1 MKGMMFLMPSG
12 SPLVQEEIIGAQAYT
27 FGGTKCLGK
36 NFLLSGGG
44 KKNPKSQAIF
54 LPPFLSFLL
63 IFPLEKNDTQL
74 FRIKEEQHCEEKIR
88 AKQHGAR
95 SSRNL

>member
-1 MKGMMFLMPSG
+1 MMFLMPSG

-44 KKNPKSQAIF
+44 KKTPKPGN
-54 LPPFLSFLL
+54 LPPSFPVLCL
-63 IFPLEKNDTQL
+63 NFSLGKK
-74 FRIKEEQHCEEKIR
+74 RYS
-88 AKQHGAR
+88 AV
-95 SSRNL
+95 

>member
-44 KKNPKSQAIF
+44 KKPQKPGN
-54 LPPFLSFLL
+54 LPPSFPVLPLNFSLGKKTILSCG
-63 IFPLEKNDTQL
+63 
-74 FRIKEEQHCEEKIR
+74 QHCEEKIR

-95 SSRNL
+95 PSRNL